1 MHGRLKKN
9 NTKGITRH
17 KLINYANQISLTST
31 SKPVPAQEPARGKFY
46 LQRRQM
52 HQENI
57 DAKIATTETLMLYK
71 QRSNL
76 AVQTE
81 NQRRQYLFPV
91 GRRFQRQRKLKYFRI
106 NRPTKSSRI
115 YFLASTRNKV
125 TYRLAPSKKG
135 QVYGVTPLRSV
146 PENAPK
152 PPSLHSFSVLK

>member
-9 NTKGITRH
+9 NTNGITRH

-31 SKPVPAQEPARGKFY
+31 SKPVPAQELARGKFY

-52 HQENI
+52 HLENI
-57 DAKIATTETLMLYK
+57 DTKIATTEKLIMYI
-71 QRSNL
+71 QRPNL

-81 NQRRQYLFPV
+81 YQRRQYLFPV
-91 GRRFQRQRKLKYFRI
+91 GRRFQRKRKYFRM

-125 TYRLAPSKKG
+125 TYRLALSKKE